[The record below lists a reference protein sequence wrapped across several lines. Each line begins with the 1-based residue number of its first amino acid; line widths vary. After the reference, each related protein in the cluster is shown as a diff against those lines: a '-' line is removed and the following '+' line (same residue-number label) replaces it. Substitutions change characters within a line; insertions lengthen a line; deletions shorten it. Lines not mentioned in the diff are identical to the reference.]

1 MKSVKEL
8 QNEINAKRA
17 ALAEIFE
24 KAAEQ
29 VDGETRYNLDEKG
42 LEDVRARNA
51 ELEALGA
58 ELEKAREIEAI
69 AQKSAEMKQ
78 AAGQLPLGG
87 RQTADGGR
95 WGADGGRKSL
105 GQMFVESKAYQERMR
120 GKDILAELP
129 DIDVKTLMETGAG
142 FAPESV
148 RTGKVVDY
156 AVRRPMVADLIP
168 QAQTDQAAV
177 VYMEETTFT
186 NNTAPVAEGGAYA
199 ENALA
204 YTERSETIRK
214 IAAFLPVTDEQ
225 LEDVSGI
232 QAIINNRLTL
242 MLALA
247 EENQLLN
254 GNGTAPNLT
263 GFLNK
268 SGVQSQAKGTDT
280 TLDAVYKA
288 MNLVRVNA
296 FAEPTA
302 VVMHP
307 SDFEEIRLAKTTDG
321 IYIWGS
327 PSEAGPARI
336 WGAPLVL
343 TTAISAGTALLGD
356 FQLYAGIW
364 RKRGATIKVSDSH
377 SDYFTSGK
385 QAIRIDERMTLT
397 IYRPSAFCKVTGI

>member
-1 MKSVKEL
+1 MKTVREL
-8 QNEINAKRA
+8 TAEINAKRA

-24 KAAEQ
+24 KAIRV

-51 ELEALGA
+51 ELEALTK
-58 ELEKAREIEAI
+58 ELENARMIESLARDVTE
-69 AQKSAEMKQ
+69 KSLP
-78 AAGQLPLGG
+78 GQRLPLGG
-87 RQTADGGR
+87 GGQKREERQPE
-95 WGADGGRKSL
+95 RKSL
-105 GQMFVESKAYQERMR
+105 GEMFVSAKQYAERVR
-120 GKDILAELP
+120 GRDVLVDLP
-129 DIDVKTLMETGAG
+129 DVDVKTLMATSVGWEPETR
-142 FAPESV
+142 
-148 RTGKVVDY
+148 RTGILAEY

-186 NNTAPVAEGGAYA
+186 NNTAPTAEAGAYP

-204 YTERSETIRK
+204 YTERSEAIRK
-214 IAAFLPVTDEQ
+214 ISAFLPVTDEQ
-225 LEDVSGI
+225 LEDVPGI
-232 QAIINNRLTL
+232 QAIINNRLVL

-254 GNGTAPNLT
+254 GDGTAPNLT

-302 VVMHP
+302 VIMHP

-336 WGAPLVL
+336 WGVPLVL

-377 SDYFTSGK
+377 SDYFAKGM

-397 IYRPSAFCKVTGI
+397 IYRPAAFCKVTGI

>member
-1 MKSVKEL
+1 MKTVREL
-8 QNEINAKRA
+8 TAEINAKRA

-24 KAAEQ
+24 KAEQ
-29 VDGETRYNLDEKG
+29 VVDGEIRYNLDEKG

-51 ELEALGA
+51 ELEALA
-58 ELEKAREIEAI
+58 KDLENARMVERLAREVAE
-69 AQKSAEMKQ
+69 KSLPGQ
-78 AAGQLPLGG
+78 QLPLGG
-87 RQTADGGR
+87 QHQGR
-95 WGADGGRKSL
+95 PMGHKSL
-105 GQMFVESKAYQERMR
+105 GEMFVESRAYQERVR
-120 GKDILAELP
+120 GKDVLIDLP
-129 DIDVKTLMETGAG
+129 DVDVKTLMSTDAG
-142 FAPESV
+142 WAPETR
-148 RTGKVVDY
+148 RTGILAEY

-177 VYMEETTFT
+177 VYMEETTFI
-186 NNTAPVAEGGAYA
+186 NNAAPTAEAGPYPES
-199 ENALA
+199 ALK
-204 YTERSETIRK
+204 YTERSEAIRK
-214 IAAFLPVTDEQ
+214 IASFLPVTDEQ
-225 LEDVSGI
+225 LEDVPGI

-302 VVMHP
+302 VIMHP
-307 SDFEEIRLAKTTDG
+307 GDFEEIRLTKTTDG

-336 WGAPLVL
+336 WGVPLVL

-377 SDYFTSGK
+377 SDFFVNGK

-397 IYRPSAFCKVTGI
+397 IYRPAAFCKVTGI

>member
-1 MKSVKEL
+1 MKTVREL
-8 QNEINAKRA
+8 TAEINAKRA
-17 ALAEIFE
+17 VLAEIFE
-24 KAAEQ
+24 KAEQ
-29 VDGETRYNLDEKG
+29 VVDGETRYNLDEKG

-51 ELEALGA
+51 ELEALA
-58 ELEKAREIEAI
+58 KELENARMVETLAREVTEKRLPG
-69 AQKSAEMKQ
+69 Q
-78 AAGQLPLGG
+78 QLPLGEQKG
-87 RQTADGGR
+87 QERKMEH
-95 WGADGGRKSL
+95 KSL
-105 GQMFVESKAYQERMR
+105 GEMFVASKAYQERVR
-120 GKDILAELP
+120 GKDVLIDLP
-129 DIDVKTLMETGAG
+129 DIDMKTLMSTDAG
-142 FAPESV
+142 WAPETR
-148 RTGKVVDY
+148 RTGILAEY

-177 VYMEETTFT
+177 VYMEETTLT
-186 NNTAPVAEGGAYA
+186 NNTAPTAEAGAFP

-204 YTERSETIRK
+204 YTERSEAIRK

-225 LEDVSGI
+225 LEDVPGI
-232 QAIINNRLTL
+232 QAIINNRLVL

-263 GFLNK
+263 GLLNK
-268 SGVQSQAKGTDT
+268 AGVQSQAKGTDT

-302 VVMHP
+302 VIMHP
-307 SDFEEIRLAKTTDG
+307 SDFEEIRLTKTVDG

-377 SDYFTSGK
+377 SDYFVNGK
-385 QAIRIDERMTLT
+385 QAIRIDERMALT
-397 IYRPSAFCKVTGI
+397 IYRPAAFCKVTGI

>member
-1 MKSVKEL
+1 MKTVREL
-8 QNEINAKRA
+8 TAEINAKRA

-24 KAAEQ
+24 KAEQ
-29 VDGETRYNLDEKG
+29 VVDGETRYNLDEKG

-51 ELEALGA
+51 ELEALA
-58 ELEKAREIEAI
+58 KELENARMVETMAREVTEKRLPG
-69 AQKSAEMKQ
+69 Q
-78 AAGQLPLGG
+78 QLPLGG
-87 RQTADGGR
+87 QKGQERKMEH
-95 WGADGGRKSL
+95 KSL
-105 GQMFVESKAYQERMR
+105 GEMFVASKAYQERVR
-120 GKDILAELP
+120 GKDVLIDLP
-129 DIDVKTLMETGAG
+129 DIDMKTLMSTDAG
-142 FAPESV
+142 WAPETR
-148 RTGKVVDY
+148 RTGILAEY

-177 VYMEETTFT
+177 VYMEETTLT
-186 NNTAPVAEGGAYA
+186 NNTAPTAEAGAFP

-204 YTERSETIRK
+204 YTERSEAIRK

-225 LEDVSGI
+225 LEDVPGI
-232 QAIINNRLTL
+232 QAIINNRLVL

-263 GFLNK
+263 GLLNK
-268 SGVQSQAKGTDT
+268 AGVQSQAKGTDT

-302 VVMHP
+302 VIMHP
-307 SDFEEIRLAKTTDG
+307 SDFEEIRLTKTVDG

-377 SDYFTSGK
+377 SDYFVNGK
-385 QAIRIDERMTLT
+385 QAIRIDERMALT
-397 IYRPSAFCKVTGI
+397 IYRPAAFCKVTGI